1 MAEFGEWTRW
11 KRHPPRDWKKNLILG
26 VGGALQNGAKVRE
39 ATNPENVKENIFLRR
54 FGGIKQGGKSSHNY
68 IKTRV
73 CWATRITWAHDT
85 GALFWIWKGPYIVA
99 CWLCFRPVTNSAVNN
114 CLVITQQMGFRR
126 FADFQKPMLPLWNP
140 WTARPELIH
149 KYNTLREDSKVD
161 FFRWLIINLV
171 SYCSSTQRSLGKP
184 NANPSHRDVA
194 PLHAC

>member
-1 MAEFGEWTRW
+1 MGQKSEKQPIRKMWRKIYFSVVLEASNKGGRVATIISKPEYVELRASRERMIPGHYFG
-11 KRHPPRDWKKNLILG
+11 
-26 VGGALQNGAKVRE
+26 
-39 ATNPENVKENIFLRR
+39 
-54 FGGIKQGGKSSHNY
+54 FGK
-68 IKTRV
+68 
-73 CWATRITWAHDT
+73 D
-85 GALFWIWKGPYIVA
+85 FIVA